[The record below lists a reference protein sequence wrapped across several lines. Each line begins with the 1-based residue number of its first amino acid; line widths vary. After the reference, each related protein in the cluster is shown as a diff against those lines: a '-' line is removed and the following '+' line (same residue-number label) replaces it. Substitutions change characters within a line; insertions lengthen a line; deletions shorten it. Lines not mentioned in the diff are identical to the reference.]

1 MEIIDREKLS
11 PMMKHY
17 LNIKDK
23 YKDTIL
29 FYRLGDFYEFFFD
42 DAIEMSSVLDLSLTG
57 KDCGNNMRAPMCGIP
72 YHAAE
77 GYIAKLMKL
86 GYSIGICEQLSEP
99 KAGKI
104 VERDVIRIVTPGTV
118 TEDSMLDEKSNNYI
132 ACVTFNNNEGFG
144 VAIADVTTGEFNI
157 VECQNLND
165 LDNIIT
171 RTTPAEII
179 SDELS
184 LKYSSELSSVRL
196 ATVPRFKK
204 YFDWAFVEPR
214 ISENL
219 RRQFSENCYSIYEL
233 KGKDA
238 VCSAAGALLEYLNE
252 TEKVAL
258 PHITKMRWLNVS
270 EYLIL
275 DANTRRNLEIVE
287 TMRDRRRKGSL
298 LALLDNTSTSMGA
311 RKLKNWVE
319 QPLKDAKKINYRLDT
334 IEELNGKVIL
344 RDALRLK
351 LKELSDIERI
361 TGKIAMDRIMPRD
374 MGNLRKSFQ
383 ALPEIK
389 TLLTTS
395 GFKNLSGL
403 GEAIPDFSQICD
415 ILERAIVDSNI
426 PLNVKDGGVFKPN
439 YTPELESLKNL
450 FGKQEKYIQA
460 LESKERELTGIK
472 NLRVINNRVFGYLIE
487 VTKSM
492 LDKVPMRYTR
502 RQTTANS
509 ERFTTVELKELEDKI
524 LNAGTD
530 IEKLEL
536 ALYAQIV
543 ELLKENI
550 ENLLKLGNIISEV
563 DCLLSLSTLA
573 VRNNYCKPTINNKIK
588 CIRIEEGRHPVVE
601 DLLKHDQFISND
613 TFLNG
618 TTDKTM
624 IITGPNMA
632 GKSTYMRQVAVITLM
647 AHIGSFVPAKSAEIC
662 ITDRIFTR
670 VGASDDLA
678 FGQSTFMVE
687 MSETANILANATEN
701 SLVIL
706 DEIGRGTSTFDGLSI
721 AWAVVEYL
729 SKNMRCKTLFA
740 THYHELTELEG
751 NLDGVK
757 NYKINVKEING
768 SIVFLR
774 KVVRGGANKSFGIE
788 VASLAGLPKEVIK
801 RAKEISR
808 ALEQVDVNKNLVK
821 EVESVNPEA
830 EKRNKN
836 VTEIMGI
843 LSDLNIE
850 KMTPLSAFEILNDLI
865 KKAKG

>member
-184 LKYSSELSSVRL
+184 LKYSNELSSVRL
-196 ATVPRFKK
+196 GTVPRFKK

-426 PLNVKDGGVFKPN
+426 PLNVKDGGVFKPS
-439 YTPELESLKNL
+439 YTSELESLKNL

-524 LNAGTD
+524 LNAGSE

-751 NLDGVK
+751 NLEGVK

-865 KKAKG
+865 TKAKG

>member
-11 PMMKHY
+11 PMIKHY

-23 YKDTIL
+23 YKNTIL

-42 DAIEMSSVLDLSLTG
+42 DAVEMSSVLDLSLTG

-86 GYSIGICEQLSEP
+86 GYSIAICEQLSEP

-157 VECQNLND
+157 VDCQNLND

-179 SDELS
+179 ADELS
-184 LKYSSELSSVRL
+184 MKFSNELSSVRL
-196 ATVPRFKK
+196 GNVPRFKK

-219 RRQFSENCYSIYEL
+219 RKQFSENCYTIYEL

-275 DANTRRNLEIVE
+275 DANTRRNLEIIE
-287 TMRDRRRKGSL
+287 TMRDRRKKGSL

-374 MGNLRKSFQ
+374 MGNLRKSFH

-395 GFKNLSGL
+395 GFKNLNSL

-415 ILERAIVDSNI
+415 ILERAIVDTNI
-426 PLNVKDGGVFKPN
+426 PLNVKDGGVFKVN
-439 YTPELESLKNL
+439 YTPELENLKNL
-450 FGKQEKYIQA
+450 FNKAEKYIEA
-460 LESKERELTGIK
+460 LEAKERELTGIK

-509 ERFTTVELKELEDKI
+509 ERFTTIELKELEDKI
-524 LNAGTD
+524 LNAGTE
-530 IEKLEL
+530 IEKLETF
-536 ALYAQIV
+536 LYSQIV
-543 ELLKENI
+543 DILKENI
-550 ENLLKLGNIISEV
+550 EDLLKLGNIISEV

-573 VRNNYCKPTINNKIK
+573 VRNNYCKPTINNRVK
-588 CIRIEEGRHPVVE
+588 CIRIDEGRHPVIE
-601 DLLKHDQFISND
+601 DLMKNEQFISND

-632 GKSTYMRQVAVITLM
+632 GKSTYMRQVAIITLM

-721 AWAVVEYL
+721 AWSVVEYL

-751 NLDGVK
+751 NLEGVK

-768 SIVFLR
+768 NIVFLR

-801 RAKEISR
+801 RAKEISKT
-808 ALEQVDVNKNLVK
+808 LEQVDVNKNLFE
-821 EVESVNPEA
+821 EVENSPEN

-836 VTEIMGI
+836 IIEIMGI
-843 LSDLNIE
+843 LNDLNIE

-865 KKAKG
+865 TKAKG

>member
-184 LKYSSELSSVRL
+184 LKYSNELSSVRL
-196 ATVPRFKK
+196 GTVPRFKK

-426 PLNVKDGGVFKPN
+426 PLNVKDGGVFKPS
-439 YTPELESLKNL
+439 YTSELESLKNL

-460 LESKERELTGIK
+460 LEAKERELTGIK

-865 KKAKG
+865 TKAKG

>member
-184 LKYSSELSSVRL
+184 LKYSGELSSIRL
-196 ATVPRFKK
+196 GVVPRFKK

-460 LESKERELTGIK
+460 LEAKERELTGIK

-524 LNAGTD
+524 LNAGSE

-865 KKAKG
+865 TKAKG

>member
-184 LKYSSELSSVRL
+184 LKYSNELSSVRL
-196 ATVPRFKK
+196 GTVPRFKK

-415 ILERAIVDSNI
+415 ILERAIVDSHI

-460 LESKERELTGIK
+460 LEAKERELTGIK

-524 LNAGTD
+524 LNAGSE

-865 KKAKG
+865 TKAKG

>member
-184 LKYSSELSSVRL
+184 LKYSNELSSVRL
-196 ATVPRFKK
+196 GTVPRFKK

-426 PLNVKDGGVFKPN
+426 PLNVKDGGVFKPS
-439 YTPELESLKNL
+439 YTSELESLKNL

-524 LNAGTD
+524 LNAGSE

-865 KKAKG
+865 TKAKG

>member
-196 ATVPRFKK
+196 GTVPRFKK

-426 PLNVKDGGVFKPN
+426 PLNVKDGGVFKPS
-439 YTPELESLKNL
+439 YTSELESLKNL

-524 LNAGTD
+524 LNAGSE

-865 KKAKG
+865 TKAKG

>member
-184 LKYSSELSSVRL
+184 LKYSNELSSVRL
-196 ATVPRFKK
+196 GTVPRFKK

-426 PLNVKDGGVFKPN
+426 PLNVKDGGVFKPS
-439 YTPELESLKNL
+439 YTSELESLKNL

-524 LNAGTD
+524 LNAGTE

-618 TTDKTM
+618 TADKTM

-865 KKAKG
+865 TKAKG

>member
-157 VECQNLND
+157 VECQNLYD

-184 LKYSSELSSVRL
+184 LKYSNELSSVRL
-196 ATVPRFKK
+196 GTVPRFKK

-460 LESKERELTGIK
+460 LEAKERELTGIK

-524 LNAGTD
+524 LNAGTE

-751 NLDGVK
+751 NLEGVK

-865 KKAKG
+865 TKAKG

>member
-184 LKYSSELSSVRL
+184 LKYSNELSSVRL
-196 ATVPRFKK
+196 GTVPRFKK

-460 LESKERELTGIK
+460 LEAKERELTGIK

-524 LNAGTD
+524 LNAGTE

-670 VGASDDLA
+670 VGASHDLA

-843 LSDLNIE
+843 LNDLNIE

-865 KKAKG
+865 TKAKG

>member
-196 ATVPRFKK
+196 GTVPRFKK

-460 LESKERELTGIK
+460 LEAKERELTGIK

-524 LNAGTD
+524 LNAGTE

-647 AHIGSFVPAKSAEIC
+647 AHIGSFVPAKSVEIC

-865 KKAKG
+865 TKAKG

>member
-184 LKYSSELSSVRL
+184 LKYSNELSSVRL
-196 ATVPRFKK
+196 GTVPRFKK

-426 PLNVKDGGVFKPN
+426 PLNVKDGGVFKPS
-439 YTPELESLKNL
+439 YTSELESLKNL

-460 LESKERELTGIK
+460 LEAKERELTGIK

-524 LNAGTD
+524 LNAGSE

-647 AHIGSFVPAKSAEIC
+647 AHIGSFVPAKSVEIC

-865 KKAKG
+865 TKAKG

>member
-184 LKYSSELSSVRL
+184 LKYSNELSSVRL
-196 ATVPRFKK
+196 GTVPRFKK

-460 LESKERELTGIK
+460 LEAKERELTGIK

-524 LNAGTD
+524 LNAGTE

-865 KKAKG
+865 TKAKG

>member
-23 YKDTIL
+23 YKNTIL

-42 DAIEMSSVLDLSLTG
+42 DAVEMSSVLDLSLTG

-86 GYSIGICEQLSEP
+86 GYSIAICEQLSEP

-132 ACVTFNNNEGFG
+132 ACVTFNNNDGFG

-157 VECQNLND
+157 VDCQNLND

-179 SDELS
+179 ADELS
-184 LKYSSELSSVRL
+184 MEFSNELSSVRL
-196 ATVPRFKK
+196 GNVPRFKK

-219 RRQFSENCYSIYEL
+219 RKQFSENCYTIYEL

-258 PHITKMRWLNVS
+258 PHITKMRCLNVS

-275 DANTRRNLEIVE
+275 DANTRRNLEIIE
-287 TMRDRRRKGSL
+287 TMRDRRKKGSL

-395 GFKNLSGL
+395 GFKNLNSL

-415 ILERAIVDSNI
+415 ILERAIVDTNI
-426 PLNVKDGGVFKPN
+426 PLNIKDGGVFKVN
-439 YTPELESLKNL
+439 YTPELENLKNL
-450 FGKQEKYIQA
+450 FNKAEKYIEA
-460 LESKERELTGIK
+460 LEAKERELTGIK

-509 ERFTTVELKELEDKI
+509 ERFTTIELKELEDKI
-524 LNAGTD
+524 LNAGTE
-530 IEKLEL
+530 IEKLETF
-536 ALYAQIV
+536 LYSQIV
-543 ELLKENI
+543 DILKENI
-550 ENLLKLGNIISEV
+550 EDLLKLGNIISEV

-573 VRNNYCKPTINNKIK
+573 VRNNYCKPTINNRVK
-588 CIRIEEGRHPVVE
+588 CIRIDEGRHPVIE
-601 DLLKHDQFISND
+601 DLMKNEQFISND

-632 GKSTYMRQVAVITLM
+632 GKSTYMRQVAIITLM

-721 AWAVVEYL
+721 AWSVVEYL

-751 NLDGVK
+751 NLEGVK

-768 SIVFLR
+768 NIVFLR

-801 RAKEISR
+801 RAKEISKT
-808 ALEQVDVNKNLVK
+808 LEQVDVNKNLFE
-821 EVESVNPEA
+821 EVENSPEN

-836 VTEIMGI
+836 ITEIMGI
-843 LSDLNIE
+843 LNDLNIE

-865 KKAKG
+865 TKAKG

>member
-184 LKYSSELSSVRL
+184 LKYSNELSSVRL
-196 ATVPRFKK
+196 GTVPRFKK

-460 LESKERELTGIK
+460 LEAKERELTGIK

-524 LNAGTD
+524 LNAGTE

-751 NLDGVK
+751 NLEGVK

-865 KKAKG
+865 TKAKG

>member
-184 LKYSSELSSVRL
+184 LKYSNELSSVRL
-196 ATVPRFKK
+196 GTVPRFKK

-426 PLNVKDGGVFKPN
+426 PLNVKDGGVFKPS
-439 YTPELESLKNL
+439 YTSELESLKNL

-472 NLRVINNRVFGYLIE
+472 NLRVINNRLFGYLIE

-492 LDKVPMRYTR
+492 HDKVPMRYTR

-524 LNAGTD
+524 LNAGSE

-647 AHIGSFVPAKSAEIC
+647 AHIGSFVPAKSVEIC

-865 KKAKG
+865 TKAKG

>member
-184 LKYSSELSSVRL
+184 LKYSNELSSVRL
-196 ATVPRFKK
+196 GTVPRFKK

-344 RDALRLK
+344 RDALKLK

-426 PLNVKDGGVFKPN
+426 PLNVKDGGVFKPS
-439 YTPELESLKNL
+439 YTSELESLKNL

-524 LNAGTD
+524 LNAGSE

-808 ALEQVDVNKNLVK
+808 VLEQVDVNKNLVK

-865 KKAKG
+865 TKAKG

>member
-184 LKYSSELSSVRL
+184 LKYSNELSSVRL
-196 ATVPRFKK
+196 GTVPRFKK

-460 LESKERELTGIK
+460 LEAKERELTGIK

-524 LNAGTD
+524 LNAGSE

-751 NLDGVK
+751 NLEGVK

-865 KKAKG
+865 TKAKG

>member
-23 YKDTIL
+23 YKNTIL

-42 DAIEMSSVLDLSLTG
+42 DAVEMSSVLDLSLTG

-86 GYSIGICEQLSEP
+86 GYSIAICEQLSEP

-132 ACVTFNNNEGFG
+132 ACVTFNNNDGFG

-157 VECQNLND
+157 VDCQNLND

-179 SDELS
+179 ADELS
-184 LKYSSELSSVRL
+184 MEFSNELSSVRL
-196 ATVPRFKK
+196 GNVPRFKK

-219 RRQFSENCYSIYEL
+219 RKQFSENCYTIYEL

-275 DANTRRNLEIVE
+275 DANTRRNLEIIE
-287 TMRDRRRKGSL
+287 TMRDRRKKGSL

-395 GFKNLSGL
+395 GFKNLNSL

-415 ILERAIVDSNI
+415 ILERAIVDTNI
-426 PLNVKDGGVFKPN
+426 PLNVKDGGVFKVN
-439 YTPELESLKNL
+439 YTPELENLKNL
-450 FGKQEKYIQA
+450 FNKAEKYIEA
-460 LESKERELTGIK
+460 LEAKERELTGIK

-509 ERFTTVELKELEDKI
+509 ERFTTIELKELEDKI
-524 LNAGTD
+524 LNAGTE
-530 IEKLEL
+530 IEKLETF
-536 ALYAQIV
+536 LYSQIV
-543 ELLKENI
+543 DILKENI
-550 ENLLKLGNIISEV
+550 EDLLKLGNIISEV

-573 VRNNYCKPTINNKIK
+573 VRNNYCKPTINNRVK
-588 CIRIEEGRHPVVE
+588 CIRIDEGRHPVIE
-601 DLLKHDQFISND
+601 DLMKNEQFISND

-632 GKSTYMRQVAVITLM
+632 GKSTYMRQVAIITLM

-721 AWAVVEYL
+721 AWSVVEYL

-751 NLDGVK
+751 NLEGVK

-768 SIVFLR
+768 NIVFLR

-801 RAKEISR
+801 RAKEISKT
-808 ALEQVDVNKNLVK
+808 LEQVDVNKNLFE
-821 EVESVNPEA
+821 EVENSPEN

-836 VTEIMGI
+836 ITEIMGI
-843 LSDLNIE
+843 LNDLNIE

-865 KKAKG
+865 TKAKG

>member
-196 ATVPRFKK
+196 GTVPRFKK

-460 LESKERELTGIK
+460 LEAKERELTGIK

-865 KKAKG
+865 TKAKG

>member
-23 YKDTIL
+23 YKNTIL

-42 DAIEMSSVLDLSLTG
+42 DAVEMSSVLDLSLTG

-86 GYSIGICEQLSEP
+86 GYSIAICEQLSEP

-132 ACVTFNNNEGFG
+132 ACVTFNNNDGFG

-157 VECQNLND
+157 VDCQNLND

-179 SDELS
+179 ADELS
-184 LKYSSELSSVRL
+184 MEFSNELSSVRL
-196 ATVPRFKK
+196 GNVPRFKK

-219 RRQFSENCYSIYEL
+219 RKQFSENCYTIYEL

-275 DANTRRNLEIVE
+275 DANTRRNLEIIE
-287 TMRDRRRKGSL
+287 TMRDRRKKGSL

-395 GFKNLSGL
+395 GFKNLNSL

-415 ILERAIVDSNI
+415 ILERAIVDTNI
-426 PLNVKDGGVFKPN
+426 PLNVKDGGVFKVN
-439 YTPELESLKNL
+439 YTPELENLKNL
-450 FGKQEKYIQA
+450 FNKAEKYIEA
-460 LESKERELTGIK
+460 LEAKERELTGIK

-509 ERFTTVELKELEDKI
+509 ERFTTIELKELEDKI
-524 LNAGTD
+524 LNAGTE
-530 IEKLEL
+530 IEKLETF
-536 ALYAQIV
+536 LYSQIV
-543 ELLKENI
+543 DILKENI
-550 ENLLKLGNIISEV
+550 EDLLKLGNIISEV

-573 VRNNYCKPTINNKIK
+573 VRNNYCKPTINNRVK
-588 CIRIEEGRHPVVE
+588 CIRIDEGRHPVIE
-601 DLLKHDQFISND
+601 DLMKNEQFISND

-632 GKSTYMRQVAVITLM
+632 GKSTYMRQVAIITLM

-721 AWAVVEYL
+721 AWSVVEYL
-729 SKNMRCKTLFA
+729 SKNMKCKTLFA

-751 NLDGVK
+751 NLEGVK

-768 SIVFLR
+768 NIVFLR

-801 RAKEISR
+801 RAKEISKT
-808 ALEQVDVNKNLVK
+808 LEQVDVNKNLFE
-821 EVESVNPEA
+821 EVENSPEN

-836 VTEIMGI
+836 ITEIMGI

-865 KKAKG
+865 TKAKG

>member
-196 ATVPRFKK
+196 GTVPRFKK

-426 PLNVKDGGVFKPN
+426 PLNVKDGGVFKPS
-439 YTPELESLKNL
+439 YTSELESLKNL

-460 LESKERELTGIK
+460 LEAKERELTGIK

-524 LNAGTD
+524 LNAGSE

-632 GKSTYMRQVAVITLM
+632 GKSTYMRQVAVIALM

-808 ALEQVDVNKNLVK
+808 VLEQVDVNKNLVK

-865 KKAKG
+865 TKAKG

>member
-184 LKYSSELSSVRL
+184 LKYSNELSSVRL
-196 ATVPRFKK
+196 GTVPRFKK

-426 PLNVKDGGVFKPN
+426 PLNVKDGGVFKPS
-439 YTPELESLKNL
+439 YTSELESLKNL

-524 LNAGTD
+524 LNAGSE

-618 TTDKTM
+618 TADKTM

-865 KKAKG
+865 TKAKG

>member
-17 LNIKDK
+17 LDVKDK
-23 YKDTIL
+23 YSNVII

-57 KDCGNNMRAPMCGIP
+57 KDCGNNQRAPMCGIP

-132 ACVTFNNNEGFG
+132 ACVTFNNNDGFG

-157 VECQNLND
+157 VDCKNLND
-165 LDNIIT
+165 LDNILT
-171 RTTPAEII
+171 RTVPAEII
-179 SDELS
+179 ADEFS
-184 LKYSSELSSVRL
+184 LKYSLELTCVKL
-196 ATVPRFKK
+196 GIVPRFKK
-204 YFDWAFVEPR
+204 YLDWAFVEPR

-219 RRQFSENCYSIYEL
+219 RKQFSENVYTVYEL

-258 PHITKMRWLNVS
+258 PHITKMKWLNVS
-270 EYLIL
+270 EYLII

-298 LALLDNTSTSMGA
+298 LSLLDNTATSMGA

-319 QPLKDAKKINYRLDT
+319 QPLKDWKKINYRLNT
-334 IEELNGKVIL
+334 IEELNSKVIL
-344 RDALRLK
+344 RDALRIK
-351 LKELSDIERI
+351 LKEFSDVERI
-361 TGKIAMDRIMPRD
+361 TGKVAMNRIMPRD
-374 MGNLRKSFQ
+374 MGNLRKSFKV
-383 ALPEIK
+383 LPEIK
-389 TLLTTS
+389 TLLVTS
-395 GFKNLSGL
+395 GYENLQNL
-403 GEAIPDFSQICD
+403 GDKLPNFSQICD
-415 ILERAIVDSNI
+415 VLERAIVDENI
-426 PLNVKDGGVFKPN
+426 PLNVKDGGVFKSN
-439 YTPELESLKNL
+439 YTPELENLKNL
-450 FGKQEKYIQA
+450 LSKTQTYIDE
-460 LESKERELTGIK
+460 LESKEKEITGIK

-492 LDKVPMRYTR
+492 LDKVPIRYTR
-502 RQTTANS
+502 RQTTANA
-509 ERFTTVELKELEDKI
+509 ERFTTVELKELEEKI
-524 LNAGTD
+524 LNAGGE
-530 IEKLEL
+530 IERLEQR
-536 ALYAQIV
+536 LYEELV
-543 ELLKENI
+543 ELLKSNI
-550 ENLLKLGNIISEV
+550 EELLTLADVLSEV

-573 VRNNYCKPTINNKIK
+573 VRNNYVKPVINNRVK
-588 CIRIEEGRHPVVE
+588 CIKIDEGRHPVIE
-601 DLLKHDQFISND
+601 DILKNEQFISND
-613 TFLNG
+613 TFLNN

-632 GKSTYMRQVAVITLM
+632 GKSTYMRQVALITLM
-647 AHIGSFVPAKSAEIC
+647 AHIGSYVPAKSAEIC

-721 AWAVVEYL
+721 AWSVVEYL
-729 SKNMRCKTLFA
+729 SKNMKCKTLFA

-751 NLDGVK
+751 NLEGVK

-801 RAKEISR
+801 RAKEISKT
-808 ALEQVDVNKNLVK
+808 LEQTDLNKNIFK
-821 EVESVNPEA
+821 EIEASPEQ

-865 KKAKG
+865 TKSKG

>member
-196 ATVPRFKK
+196 GTVPRFKK

-344 RDALRLK
+344 RDALKLK

-426 PLNVKDGGVFKPN
+426 PLNVKDGGVFKPS
-439 YTPELESLKNL
+439 YTSELESLKNL

-524 LNAGTD
+524 LNAGSE

-843 LSDLNIE
+843 LNDLNIE

-865 KKAKG
+865 TKAKG

>member
-184 LKYSSELSSVRL
+184 LKYSNELSSVRL
-196 ATVPRFKK
+196 GTVPRFKK

-426 PLNVKDGGVFKPN
+426 PLNVKDGGVFKPS
-439 YTPELESLKNL
+439 YTSELESLKNL

-524 LNAGTD
+524 LNAGSE

-618 TTDKTM
+618 TADKTM

-843 LSDLNIE
+843 LNDLNIE

-865 KKAKG
+865 TKAKG

>member
-184 LKYSSELSSVRL
+184 LKYSNELSSVRL
-196 ATVPRFKK
+196 GTVPRFKK

-524 LNAGTD
+524 LNAGSE

-808 ALEQVDVNKNLVK
+808 VLEQVDVNKNLVK

-865 KKAKG
+865 TKAKG

>member
-17 LNIKDK
+17 LDVKDK
-23 YKDTIL
+23 YSNVII

-57 KDCGNNMRAPMCGIP
+57 KDCGNNQRAPMCGIP

-132 ACVTFNNNEGFG
+132 ACVTFNNNDGFG

-157 VECQNLND
+157 VDCKNLND
-165 LDNIIT
+165 LDNILT
-171 RTTPAEII
+171 RTVPAEII
-179 SDELS
+179 ADEFS
-184 LKYSSELSSVRL
+184 LKYSLELTCVKL
-196 ATVPRFKK
+196 GIVPRFKK
-204 YFDWAFVEPR
+204 YLDWAFVEPR

-219 RRQFSENCYSIYEL
+219 RKQFSENVYTVYEL

-258 PHITKMRWLNVS
+258 PHITKMKWLNVS
-270 EYLIL
+270 EYLII

-298 LALLDNTSTSMGA
+298 LSLLDNTATSMGA

-319 QPLKDAKKINYRLDT
+319 QPLKDWKKINYRLNT
-334 IEELNGKVIL
+334 IEELNSKVIL
-344 RDALRLK
+344 RDALRIK
-351 LKELSDIERI
+351 LKEFSDVERI
-361 TGKIAMDRIMPRD
+361 TGKVAMNRIMPRD
-374 MGNLRKSFQ
+374 MGNLRKSFKV
-383 ALPEIK
+383 LPEIK
-389 TLLTTS
+389 TLLVTS
-395 GFKNLSGL
+395 GYENLQNL
-403 GEAIPDFSQICD
+403 GDKLPDFSQICD
-415 ILERAIVDSNI
+415 VLERAIVDENI
-426 PLNVKDGGVFKPN
+426 PLNVKDGGVFKSN
-439 YTPELESLKNL
+439 YTPELENLKNL
-450 FGKQEKYIQA
+450 LSKTQTYIDE
-460 LESKERELTGIK
+460 LESKEKEITGIK

-492 LDKVPMRYTR
+492 LDKVPIRYTR
-502 RQTTANS
+502 RQTTANA
-509 ERFTTVELKELEDKI
+509 ERFTTVELKELEEKI
-524 LNAGTD
+524 LNAGGE
-530 IEKLEL
+530 IERLEQR
-536 ALYAQIV
+536 LYEELV
-543 ELLKENI
+543 ELLKSNI
-550 ENLLKLGNIISEV
+550 EELLTLADVLSEV

-573 VRNNYCKPTINNKIK
+573 VRNNYVKPVINNRVK
-588 CIRIEEGRHPVVE
+588 CIKIDEGRHPVIE
-601 DLLKHDQFISND
+601 DILKNEQFISND
-613 TFLNG
+613 TFLNN

-632 GKSTYMRQVAVITLM
+632 GKSTYMRQVALITLM
-647 AHIGSFVPAKSAEIC
+647 AHIGSYVPAKSAEIC

-721 AWAVVEYL
+721 AWSVVEYL
-729 SKNMRCKTLFA
+729 SKNMKCKTLFA

-751 NLDGVK
+751 NLEGVK

-801 RAKEISR
+801 RAKEISKT
-808 ALEQVDVNKNLVK
+808 LEQTDLNKNIFK
-821 EVESVNPEA
+821 EIEASPEQ

-865 KKAKG
+865 TKSKG

>member
-184 LKYSSELSSVRL
+184 LKYSNELSSVRL
-196 ATVPRFKK
+196 GTVPRFKK

-426 PLNVKDGGVFKPN
+426 PLNVKDGGVLKPN

-460 LESKERELTGIK
+460 LEAKERELTGIK

-524 LNAGTD
+524 LNAGSE

-751 NLDGVK
+751 NLEGVK

-865 KKAKG
+865 TKAKG

>member
-184 LKYSSELSSVRL
+184 LKYSNELSSVRL
-196 ATVPRFKK
+196 GTVPRFKK

-460 LESKERELTGIK
+460 LEAKERELTGIK
-472 NLRVINNRVFGYLIE
+472 NLRVINNTVFGYLIE

-524 LNAGTD
+524 LNAGSE

-808 ALEQVDVNKNLVK
+808 VLEQVDVNKNLVK

-865 KKAKG
+865 TKAKG

>member
-196 ATVPRFKK
+196 GTVPRFKK

-460 LESKERELTGIK
+460 LEAKERELTGIK

-524 LNAGTD
+524 LNAGSE

-808 ALEQVDVNKNLVK
+808 VLEQVDVNKNLVK

-865 KKAKG
+865 TKAKG

>member
-184 LKYSSELSSVRL
+184 LKYSNELSSVRL
-196 ATVPRFKK
+196 GTVPRFKK

-426 PLNVKDGGVFKPN
+426 PLNVKDGGVFKPS
-439 YTPELESLKNL
+439 YTSELESLKNL

-460 LESKERELTGIK
+460 LEAKERELTGIK

-524 LNAGTD
+524 LNAGSE

-632 GKSTYMRQVAVITLM
+632 GKSTYMRQVAVIALM

-865 KKAKG
+865 TKAKG

>member
-184 LKYSSELSSVRL
+184 LKYSNELSSVRL
-196 ATVPRFKK
+196 GTVPRFKK

-344 RDALRLK
+344 RDALKLK

-426 PLNVKDGGVFKPN
+426 PLNVKDGGVFKPS
-439 YTPELESLKNL
+439 YTSELESLKNL

-524 LNAGTD
+524 LNAGSE

-865 KKAKG
+865 TKAKG

>member
-184 LKYSSELSSVRL
+184 LKYSNELSSVRL
-196 ATVPRFKK
+196 GTVPRFKK

-460 LESKERELTGIK
+460 LEAKERELTGIK

-524 LNAGTD
+524 LNAGSE

-632 GKSTYMRQVAVITLM
+632 GKSTYMRQVAVIALM

-865 KKAKG
+865 TKAKG

>member
-17 LNIKDK
+17 LNVKDK

-42 DAIEMSSVLDLSLTG
+42 DAIEMSSVLDLSLTA

-104 VERDVIRIVTPGTV
+104 VERDVIRIITPGTV

-132 ACVTFNNNEGFG
+132 ACVTFNNNQGFG

-157 VECQNLND
+157 VDCQNLNE
-165 LDNIIT
+165 LDNILT

-179 SDELS
+179 SDEFS
-184 LKYSSELSSVRL
+184 LKYSLELSSVRL
-196 ATVPRFKK
+196 GAVPRFKK

-219 RRQFSENCYSIYEL
+219 RKQFSENCYTVYEL

-258 PHITKMRWLNVS
+258 PHITKMNWLNVS

-287 TMRDRRRKGSL
+287 TMRDRRKKGSL
-298 LALLDNTSTSMGA
+298 LALLDNTATSMGA
-311 RKLKNWVE
+311 RKLKTWVE
-319 QPLKDAKKINYRLDT
+319 QPLKDVKKINYRLDT
-334 IEELNGKVIL
+334 IEELNGKIIL
-344 RDALRLK
+344 RDALRIK

-361 TGKIAMDRIMPRD
+361 TGKIAMNRVMPRD
-374 MGNLRKSFQ
+374 LGSLRKSFQ

-389 TLLTTS
+389 TLLISS
-395 GFKNLSGL
+395 GFKNLNEL
-403 GEAIPDFSQICD
+403 GESMPDFSQICD
-415 ILERAIVDSNI
+415 LLERAIVDTNI
-426 PLNVKDGGVFKPN
+426 PLNVKDGGVFKAN
-439 YTPELESLKNL
+439 YTPELENLKNL
-450 FGKQEKYIQA
+450 FGKAEKYINA
-460 LESKERELTGIK
+460 LENKEKEITGIK
-472 NLRVINNRVFGYLIE
+472 NLRIINNRVFGYLIE

-524 LNAGTD
+524 VNAGTE
-530 IEKLEL
+530 IEKLETM
-536 ALYAQIV
+536 LYANIV
-543 ELLKENI
+543 DTLKENI
-550 ENLLKLGNIISEV
+550 EGLLTLSNVISEI

-573 VRNNYCKPTINNKIK
+573 VKNNYVKPTINNRVK
-588 CIRIEEGRHPVVE
+588 CIRIDEGRHPVIE
-601 DLLKHDQFISND
+601 DLLKNDQFISND
-613 TFLNG
+613 TYLNN

-632 GKSTYMRQVAVITLM
+632 GKSTYMRQVALITLM

-721 AWAVVEYL
+721 AWSVVEYL
-729 SKNMRCKTLFA
+729 SKHMKCKTLFA

-751 NLDGVK
+751 NLEGVK

-801 RAKEISR
+801 RAKEISK

-821 EVESVNPEA
+821 EVENVNPEA

-865 KKAKG
+865 TKAKG

>member
-23 YKDTIL
+23 YKNTIL

-42 DAIEMSSVLDLSLTG
+42 DAVEMSSVLDLSLTG

-86 GYSIGICEQLSEP
+86 GYSIAICEQLSEP

-157 VECQNLND
+157 VDCQNLND

-179 SDELS
+179 ADELS
-184 LKYSSELSSVRL
+184 MEFSNELSSVRL
-196 ATVPRFKK
+196 GNVPRFKK

-219 RRQFSENCYSIYEL
+219 RKQFSENCYTIYEL

-275 DANTRRNLEIVE
+275 DANTRRNLEIIE
-287 TMRDRRRKGSL
+287 TMRDRRKKGSL

-395 GFKNLSGL
+395 GFKNLNSL

-415 ILERAIVDSNI
+415 ILERAIVDTNI
-426 PLNVKDGGVFKPN
+426 PLNVKDGGVFKVN
-439 YTPELESLKNL
+439 YTPELENLKNL
-450 FGKQEKYIQA
+450 FNKAEKYIET
-460 LESKERELTGIK
+460 LEAKERELTGIK

-509 ERFTTVELKELEDKI
+509 ERFTTIELKELEDKI
-524 LNAGTD
+524 LNAGTE
-530 IEKLEL
+530 IEKLETF
-536 ALYAQIV
+536 LYSQIV
-543 ELLKENI
+543 DILKENI
-550 ENLLKLGNIISEV
+550 EDLLKLGNIISEV

-573 VRNNYCKPTINNKIK
+573 VRNNYCKPTINNRVK
-588 CIRIEEGRHPVVE
+588 CIRIDEGRHPVIE
-601 DLLKHDQFISND
+601 DLMKNEQFISND

-632 GKSTYMRQVAVITLM
+632 GKSTYMRQVAIITLM

-721 AWAVVEYL
+721 AWSVVEYL

-751 NLDGVK
+751 NLEGVK

-768 SIVFLR
+768 NIVFLR

-801 RAKEISR
+801 RAKEISKT
-808 ALEQVDVNKNLVK
+808 LEQVDVNKNLFE
-821 EVESVNPEA
+821 EVENSPEN

-836 VTEIMGI
+836 ITEIMGI
-843 LSDLNIE
+843 LNDLNIE

-865 KKAKG
+865 AKAKG

>member
-184 LKYSSELSSVRL
+184 LKYSNELSSVRL
-196 ATVPRFKK
+196 GTVPRFKK

-460 LESKERELTGIK
+460 LEAKERELTGIK

-524 LNAGTD
+524 LNAGSE

-808 ALEQVDVNKNLVK
+808 VLEQVDVNKNLVK

-865 KKAKG
+865 TKAKG

>member
-184 LKYSSELSSVRL
+184 LKYSNELSSVRL
-196 ATVPRFKK
+196 GTVPRFKK

-426 PLNVKDGGVFKPN
+426 PLNVKDGGVFKPS
-439 YTPELESLKNL
+439 YTSELESLKNL

-524 LNAGTD
+524 LNAGSE

-757 NYKINVKEING
+757 NYKIHVKEING

-865 KKAKG
+865 TKAKG

>member
-184 LKYSSELSSVRL
+184 LKYSNELSSVRL
-196 ATVPRFKK
+196 GTVPRFKK

-426 PLNVKDGGVFKPN
+426 PLNVKDGGVFKPS
-439 YTPELESLKNL
+439 YTSELESLKNL

-524 LNAGTD
+524 LNAGSE

-647 AHIGSFVPAKSAEIC
+647 AHIGSFVPAKSVEIC

-865 KKAKG
+865 TKAKG